1 MPKPHQDRG
10 SAMPGADEWLR
21 ASGPHYLDVIE
32 RLQRLLDPDW
42 YLEIGTGRGNSLARG
57 TGKAICVDP
66 DFRVKQDVIGRRA
79 ELHFY
84 RQTSDDFFAS
94 GAVTKLTD
102 RIDLTFIDG
111 MHLFENVLRDFINTE
126 KLCHRDSVVL
136 LHDLV
141 PFSAPA
147 ATREWDPEV
156 TKGWSGDVWKM
167 TPILRKYRPDLD
179 FTVLDPRPSG
189 LGLVSGLDPENRVLD
204 EAFDEI
210 VAAYRDLTIE
220 DYGLTAFREMA
231 RMTPVMDV
239 LVGDAIAEGAAR

>member
-1 MPKPHQDRG
+1 MAQPHQDRG
-10 SAMPGADEWLR
+10 PAKPGTQGWLR

-57 TGKAICVDP
+57 TGKAIAVDP
-66 DFRVKQDVIGRRA
+66 DFRVKQDVMEQRP

-94 GAVTKLTD
+94 GATKTLTD
-102 RIDLTFIDG
+102 RIDLAFIDG

-126 KLCHRDSVVL
+126 KLCHSESVVL

-141 PFSAPA
+141 PFSASA
-147 ATREWDPEV
+147 AEREWDPEM

-167 TPILRKYRPDLD
+167 IPILRDYRPDLD

-189 LGLVSGLDPENRVLD
+189 LGMISGLDPENRVL
-204 EAFDEI
+204 E
-210 VAAYRDLTIE
+210 AAYDDIIAAYLNVTIK
-220 DYGLTAFREMA
+220 DYGVAEFREMA
-231 RMTPVMDV
+231 KMTPVMDV
-239 LVGDAIAEGAAR
+239 LVGDVIGEGVKV